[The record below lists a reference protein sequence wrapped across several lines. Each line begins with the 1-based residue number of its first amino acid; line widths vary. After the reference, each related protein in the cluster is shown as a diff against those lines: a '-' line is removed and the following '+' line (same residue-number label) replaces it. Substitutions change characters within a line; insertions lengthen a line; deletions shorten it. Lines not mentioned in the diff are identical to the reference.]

1 MSLHTEP
8 IMPTPSPLRSH
19 VTPAAEALLVVSVVL
34 VTLQVANVMWW
45 IRAFDRG
52 HSQAERVAI
61 YVAALPAFLADL
73 SSTRSA
79 PLVFVLCG
87 ALGVAC
93 GVPAAIQG
101 RRPLAVLGCFG
112 VAANGLFVL
121 WYLFGL
127 M

>member
-1 MSLHTEP
+1 
-8 IMPTPSPLRSH
+8 MPTPSPLRSH

-45 IRAFDRG
+45 KQAFERG

-61 YVAALPAFLADL
+61 YVSALPAFLAHPASDL
-73 SSTRSA
+73 
-79 PLVFVLCG
+79 LCG

-101 RRPLAVLGCFG
+101 RWPLAVLGWVA

-121 WYLFGL
+121 WYLFER